1 MPGHVPSGMLR
12 LAMTAQN
19 PIRTVDSF
27 GQASEAWINVATLHC
42 HIEVASTTEVM
53 DDRGPAVRTDW
64 RILSSFHP
72 SVTTRSRLIWN
83 DHGNERTFNIRACW
97 DRDQRRRRLEIE
109 ATEMLS

>member
-1 MPGHVPSGMLR
+1 MLR

-83 DHGNERTFNIRACW
+83 DRGNDRTFNIRACW

-109 ATEMLS
+109 ATEVLS

>member
-12 LAMTAQN
+12 LPMTAQN
-19 PIRTVDSF
+19 PVRTVDSF

-64 RILSSFHP
+64 RILSSYHP

-83 DHGNERTFNIRACW
+83 DRGNDRTFNIRACW

-109 ATEMLS
+109 ATEVLS

>member
-1 MPGHVPSGMLR
+1 MLR